1 LIKINSGT
9 QLKLSAF
16 LLQSSVGDKL
26 HGVSSPTKW
35 TGYALAAS
43 Y

>member
-1 LIKINSGT
+1 
-9 QLKLSAF
+9 
-16 LLQSSVGDKL
+16 LLFTGKPCVGDKL

>member
-1 LIKINSGT
+1 L
-9 QLKLSAF
+9 F
-16 LLQSSVGDKL
+16 LGKTGVGDKL
-26 HGVSSPTKW
+26 HGVRSPTKW